1 MHFRIDSNA
10 FVRGYLTGAMK
21 RIYPN
26 LSLIGVNSM
35 LNLLS
40 FDVRLNV

>member
-1 MHFRIDSNA
+1 MHLSGIIYIYIT
-10 FVRGYLTGAMK
+10 RGMK
-21 RIYPN
+21 QIYPN

-35 LNLLS
+35 LNLS